1 MDIENR
7 VENIVTQ
14 IDSKKG
20 EDIEVFNLDGVDYI
34 AKRVILT
41 TSLSNKHTLSLA
53 YHLKDELKKS
63 GEKILYLD
71 EGEDWVVLDLGDIIV
86 HIMSLEYRHK
96 YSIESFLTELTEQ
109 K

>member
-14 IDSKKG
+14 IDLKKG
-20 EDIEVFNLDGVDYI
+20 EDIEVFNLDGIDYI
-34 AKRVILT
+34 AERVILT

-53 YHLKDELKKS
+53 HHLKDELKKV
-63 GEKILYLD
+63 GEKILYID
-71 EGEDWVVLDLGDIIV
+71 EGEDWVVLDLGDIII
-86 HIMSLEYRHK
+86 HIMSLEYRQK

-109 K
+109 